1 MEERGGP
8 HAPERFPQVEQ
19 PEQTF
24 DTSESS
30 GGQTGEMQETTRGD
44 SLGESPVA
52 SASLPIAP
60 AHQLTKDPV
69 LKQVEEILEE
79 DLGETYNSLPPELRE
94 KFKAQGEVVATSIQ
108 RMIGGAKVHAKKVLQ
123 LLVAW
128 LRIIPHINR
137 FFLEQ
142 EAKIKTDRIIA
153 LVEREK
159 QKHL

>member
-1 MEERGGP
+1 MKERGGLQRT
-8 HAPERFPQVEQ
+8 ERLPQVEQ
-19 PEQTF
+19 PEQGF
-24 DTSESS
+24 DSPESS
-30 GGQTGEMQETTRGD
+30 GGQAVEKREPARGD
-44 SLGESPVA
+44 SVGESPALSVP
-52 SASLPIAP
+52 LPIAP
-60 AHQLTKDPV
+60 AQQRTKDPV

-79 DLGETYNSLPPELRE
+79 DLGETYNSLPPELRA
-94 KFKAQGEVVATSIQ
+94 KFKEQGEVVATSIQ

-123 LLVAW
+123 LVVTW

-153 LVEREK
+153 LGEREK